1 MIFVN
6 RILCYSLLKLIK
18 IAILSK
24 LEFNDDEIEN
34 FRSDLSEILNYMN
47 ELNELDTEGIS
58 PLFNV
63 LDLDDVTRKD
73 EVRDSLKQ
81 EEVLKNAPDKDEN
94 FIIVPKIIG

>member
-1 MIFVN
+1 MELSKEDV
-6 RILCYSLLKLIK
+6 IK

-34 FRSDLSEILNYMN
+34 FRNDLSEILNYMN

-73 EVRDSLKQ
+73 EVADSLKQ

>member
-1 MIFVN
+1 MELSKEDV
-6 RILCYSLLKLIK
+6 IK

-34 FRSDLSEILNYMN
+34 FRNDLSEILNYMN

-58 PLFNV
+58 PLFKV

-73 EVRDSLKQ
+73 VVTDSLKQ

>member
-1 MIFVN
+1 MELSKEDV
-6 RILCYSLLKLIK
+6 IK

-24 LEFNDDEIEN
+24 LEFNDDEIES

>member
-1 MIFVN
+1 MELSKEDV
-6 RILCYSLLKLIK
+6 IK

-47 ELNELDTEGIS
+47 ELNELDTEGIN

>member
-1 MIFVN
+1 MELSKEDV
-6 RILCYSLLKLIK
+6 IK

-94 FIIVPKIIG
+94 FIIVPKSIG

>member
-1 MIFVN
+1 MELSKEDV
-6 RILCYSLLKLIK
+6 IK

-47 ELNELDTEGIS
+47 ELNELDTEGIN

-63 LDLDDVTRKD
+63 LDLDDITRKD

>member
-1 MIFVN
+1 MELSKEDV
-6 RILCYSLLKLIK
+6 IK

-47 ELNELDTEGIS
+47 ELNELDTEGIN

-73 EVRDSLKQ
+73 VVKDSLKQ

>member
-1 MIFVN
+1 MELSKEDV
-6 RILCYSLLKLIK
+6 IK

-34 FRSDLSEILNYMN
+34 FRNDLSEILNYMN
-47 ELNELDTEGIS
+47 ELNELDTEGIN

-73 EVRDSLKQ
+73 EVKDSLKQ

>member
-1 MIFVN
+1 MELSKEDV
-6 RILCYSLLKLIK
+6 IK

-34 FRSDLSEILNYMN
+34 FRNDLSEILNYMN
-47 ELNELDTEGIS
+47 ELNELDTEGIN

-63 LDLDDVTRKD
+63 LDLDDITRKD

>member
-1 MIFVN
+1 MELSKEDV
-6 RILCYSLLKLIK
+6 IK

-81 EEVLKNAPDKDEN
+81 EEVLKD
-94 FIIVPKIIG
+94 

>member
-1 MIFVN
+1 MELSKEDV
-6 RILCYSLLKLIK
+6 IK

-34 FRSDLSEILNYMN
+34 FRNDLSEILNYMN
-47 ELNELDTEGIS
+47 ELNELDTEGIN

-73 EVRDSLKQ
+73 VVKDSLKQ

>member
-1 MIFVN
+1 MELSKEDV
-6 RILCYSLLKLIK
+6 IK

-63 LDLDDVTRKD
+63 LDLDDVTRND

>member
-1 MIFVN
+1 MELSKEDV
-6 RILCYSLLKLIK
+6 IK

-47 ELNELDTEGIS
+47 ELNELDTEGIA

-63 LDLDDVTRKD
+63 LDLDDITRKD
-73 EVRDSLKQ
+73 EVTDSLKQ

>member
-1 MIFVN
+1 MELSKEDV
-6 RILCYSLLKLIK
+6 IK

-63 LDLDDVTRKD
+63 LDLDDVTRKV
-73 EVRDSLKQ
+73 EVADSLML